1 MATYAGVPVGFSGA
15 RDRDADNP
23 LTPGYG
29 LSTKKHETAACR
41 IADTFLAGLA
51 TSSTTMTTKTRLPH
65 VFDSS

>member
-1 MATYAGVPVGFSGA
+1 MATCAGVPVGFSGA

-41 IADTFLAGLA
+41 IADTFFGGLGDELDDNDNENEV
-51 TSSTTMTTKTRLPH
+51 TPCL
-65 VFDSS
+65 